1 MIQGEPSIGATL
13 KIPDAARTYSI
24 GESKAIKPGAGL
36 IIIPT
41 YTLAISTNNIIFY
54 QLANNNIII
63 YIIAYSLIAYI

>member
-36 IIIPT
+36 SIIPT

-54 QLANNNIII
+54 
-63 YIIAYSLIAYI
+63 